1 MKTVHGAK
9 HFRLAA
15 SSGSKRVGIPNE
27 LHLVRSFRG
36 STGNGFLAHKLW
48 NGAIGEGEVAQ
59 KNTPMILG
67 AMVQHRRDERDP
79 ENPIPVPN
87 QVHETRALIVH

>member
-1 MKTVHGAK
+1 MNCIWPARSAGQQVT
-9 HFRLAA
+9 A
-15 SSGSKRVGIPNE
+15 SD
-27 LHLVRSFRG
+27 
-36 STGNGFLAHKLW
+36 AHKLS

-79 ENPIPVPN
+79 ENPIPAPN